1 MSADDKI
8 VIDIET
14 GEQGIVLH
22 SNAKQYEATEKDDGK
37 VESSYSERTK
47 EEGYDGALIQS
58 AGEFIL
64 GNDIEAEPLNPLEW
78 SAVSS
83 QSFHVFGGW
92 IT

>member
-22 SNAKQYEATEKDDGK
+22 NNAKQYEATEKDDGK
-37 VESSYSERTK
+37 MESNNSERTK
-47 EEGYDGALIQS
+47 EGYEGALIQS

-78 SAVSS
+78 SAVS
-83 QSFHVFGGW
+83 
-92 IT
+92 